1 MKLYV
6 KLTILLGAL
15 ASALYLT
22 IQTPSSKSLKLF
34 GAQETEAAPGRATPK
49 PKHDLTALKIFN
61 VTLVRLRDNYVD
73 PTRIDTKEMLL
84 KALDSVQRSVAEVL
98 VEPRKA
104 EDKVIVQVNDQKK
117 TFELKD
123 VDSPWR
129 LATRL
134 KEIFKFVQA
143 NMNPGSDAR
152 EIEYAA
158 VNGMLSTL
166 DPHSTLLDP
175 ESYKEMRV
183 NTSQKFGGLGIVIG
197 IRKDKL
203 TVINPMPGTPASR
216 AGILANDHIVKIDDE
231 ATVNLTL
238 TEAVNRLRGDPD
250 TNVTVWIERKGQP
263 GPATDGGLLKFPLT
277 RAEIHVDSVESQL
290 LKNGVG
296 YFKIKQFGATTSD
309 ELKKAMAALTKQGA
323 RAWILDLRWN
333 PGGLLDQAIKM
344 SDIFIEKG
352 TLVTTVGYAGKQRD
366 ERRAVA
372 AGTDTTSPVAV
383 ILNGGSASA
392 SEIVAGALKN
402 NDRALII
409 GQTSFGK
416 GSVQVLFDNDD
427 ESALKLTIA
436 QYLTP
441 GDISIQSVGVPPD
454 IALLPARIPDKLGE
468 VSERVR
474 YLGPNHLT
482 RESDLDS
489 HLDHATA
496 KKGERPAE
504 EVAYLYVPPP
514 KKAGAAT
521 PDDDDTDP
529 GTGGDPEEEDEEEPP
544 PDADKFVEDFEITFS
559 RDFLTTT
566 KSVSRKEMIAQARA
580 FAAKR
585 RAEEEVKI
593 AAKLQTLGINWEK
606 PLKVAGTPNLH
617 AKWESDRPDGKLSA
631 GETIKLKL
639 TVTNDGTGPAFQVRG
654 LVKNDDYTFDDVE
667 MMFGRINPGETKT
680 FEQAIKVPREAITRV
695 DALRVEL
702 KDATGR
708 EVAGVPQYKVTLAG
722 LARPVFGYKYQII
735 DDVRGN
741 KDGLLQRGEEVRLL
755 TAITNLG
762 LGKAWKT
769 LATLKNNS
777 GDGVV
782 VNKGR
787 FDLGAI
793 DPNAEKSVEF
803 TFEVAKDFEGSEV
816 QVEVMVYDQTLRE
829 FVTEKIDV
837 PISQPEGGIVA
848 AKGVARVGADT
859 WVYEGARQGSMVIG
873 RAAAGSSYK
882 LLSRIGDGWLRVE
895 VANGRPGFI
904 ATKSA
909 SVLATGAASPKFSA
923 RWAVT
928 PPKLVL
934 SVPLEADATSAR
946 LTGKATDDKQVEDAY
961 IFVSNRGA
969 KIDKKVFYTSNK
981 NSKNGAEL
989 AIDATVPLWPGANV
1003 ITVVAREDNEVQTRQ
1018 TYIVYRPD
1026 GPATAARTK

>member
-1 MKLYV
+1 
-6 KLTILLGAL
+6 
-15 ASALYLT
+15 
-22 IQTPSSKSLKLF
+22 
-34 GAQETEAAPGRATPK
+34 
-49 PKHDLTALKIFN
+49 
-61 VTLVRLRDNYVD
+61 
-73 PTRIDTKEMLL
+73 
-84 KALDSVQRSVAEVL
+84 
-98 VEPRKA
+98 
-104 EDKVIVQVNDQKK
+104 
-117 TFELKD
+117 
-123 VDSPWR
+123 
-129 LATRL
+129 
-134 KEIFKFVQA
+134 
-143 NMNPGSDAR
+143 
-152 EIEYAA
+152 
-158 VNGMLSTL
+158 
-166 DPHSTLLDP
+166 
-175 ESYKEMRV
+175 
-183 NTSQKFGGLGIVIG
+183 
-197 IRKDKL
+197 
-203 TVINPMPGTPASR
+203 
-216 AGILANDHIVKIDDE
+216 
-231 ATVNLTL
+231 
-238 TEAVNRLRGDPD
+238 
-250 TNVTVWIERKGQP
+250 
-263 GPATDGGLLKFPLT
+263 
-277 RAEIHVDSVESQL
+277 
-290 LKNGVG
+290 
-296 YFKIKQFGATTSD
+296 
-309 ELKKAMAALTKQGA
+309 
-323 RAWILDLRWN
+323 
-333 PGGLLDQAIKM
+333 
-344 SDIFIEKG
+344 
-352 TLVTTVGYAGKQRD
+352 
-366 ERRAVA
+366 
-372 AGTDTTSPVAV
+372 
-383 ILNGGSASA
+383 
-392 SEIVAGALKN
+392 
-402 NDRALII
+402 
-409 GQTSFGK
+409 
-416 GSVQVLFDNDD
+416 
-427 ESALKLTIA
+427 
-436 QYLTP
+436 
-441 GDISIQSVGVPPD
+441 
-454 IALLPARIPDKLGE
+454 
-468 VSERVR
+468 
-474 YLGPNHLT
+474 
-482 RESDLDS
+482 
-489 HLDHATA
+489 
-496 KKGERPAE
+496 
-504 EVAYLYVPPP
+504 
-514 KKAGAAT
+514 
-521 PDDDDTDP
+521 
-529 GTGGDPEEEDEEEPP
+529 
-544 PDADKFVEDFEITFS
+544 
-559 RDFLTTT
+559 
-566 KSVSRKEMIAQARA
+566 MIAQARA

-639 TVTNDGTGPAFQVRG
+639 TVTNDGTGPAFQVRS

-680 FEQAIKVPREAITRV
+680 SSRPSRSRARPSRSTPACRAQGRHRPR
-695 DALRVEL
+695 
-702 KDATGR
+702 GR
-708 EVAGVPQYKVTLAG
+708 GRAAVQGHPGG

-837 PISQPEGGIVA
+837 PISQPKGGIVA

-969 KIDKKVFYTSNK
+969 KKSTRRCSTPRTRTARTGR
-981 NSKNGAEL
+981 S
-989 AIDATVPLWPGANV
+989 WPS
-1003 ITVVAREDNEVQTRQ
+1003 TPPCRC
-1018 TYIVYRPD
+1018 
-1026 GPATAARTK
+1026 GPAPT